1 MIKHIVFF
9 RLADN
14 AEGKSREQNALLIKE
29 KLENLKNLVPE
40 IKMIEVGVNCPNAPK
55 TDYDIALYT
64 EFNSFDDL
72 DVYQEHP
79 EHKKVAAYI
88 GKVKTSRASVDY
100 EV

>member
-14 AEGKSREQNALLIKE
+14 AEGKSREENAVLIKKE
-29 KLENLKNLVPE
+29 LENLRNLVPE
-40 IKMIEVGVNCPNAPK
+40 IKMIEVGINCPNAPK

-64 EFNSFDDL
+64 EFDSFDDL
-72 DVYQEHP
+72 DAYQEHP

-88 GKVKTSRASVDY
+88 GKVKTSRAAVDY